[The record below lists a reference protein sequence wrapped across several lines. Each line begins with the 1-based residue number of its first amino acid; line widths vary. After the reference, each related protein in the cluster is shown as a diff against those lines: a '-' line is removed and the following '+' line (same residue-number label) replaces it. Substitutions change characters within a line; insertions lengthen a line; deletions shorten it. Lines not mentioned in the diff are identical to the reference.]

1 MLFFGFL
8 KAVAKIIGIR
18 LIGIDEIGRY
28 IYDDPFIYGRI
39 IYNQAV
45 DVIVLYQH
53 DIIRDDFL

>member
-45 DVIVLYQH
+45 DIIVLPARYH
-53 DIIRDDFL
+53 KG